1 MRDLLGALLAGI
13 LTVAAAILF
22 MNYQGQS
29 NVNQQVAATAG
40 QAVQFNTAVQSYIT
54 QYASNVSAVATA
66 TTPAII
72 TVPMLQAS
80 SVNLLPSSFSSTNP
94 FGQTWQAEVLQPTA
108 GNLQALALGVGG
120 TALSDQVASRVAA
133 LIGSAGGFIPK
144 NDSGTWPSGAAA
156 AQGAYAGWSIPT
168 TGYTGIAGG
177 NIASLLT
184 FSNGQFVSN
193 YLYRNN
199 VGNPSLNTMN
209 TPIIMA
215 STQTNGGAC
224 STNGAFAQDGTG
236 LTLTCQN
243 NVWVSNTACPQFSG
257 DLNLLEGNPGTQMC
271 VNGKSMANAPTGD
284 WYFVNVQR
292 HANGAN
298 YYAVQTAA
306 PMTGANVGSKYIRV
320 QQSGTAGNGWGAW
333 NKVVTQDAYGNV
345 VIPGNLT
352 ANTLIP
358 SLIATEGSACP
369 LNGAIA
375 SSNTGGILT
384 CQGGVWAAPSRTL
397 QCNQY
402 SVGYA
407 TAPIASCPSG
417 YTKVGWDT
425 WGRDNDSAGGFAM
438 GSTGG
443 APPTIFCCK

>member
-22 MNYQGQS
+22 MNYQSQS

-80 SVNLLPSSFSSTNP
+80 AVNLLPSSFSSTNP

-108 GNLQALALGVGG
+108 GNLQALALGIGG
-120 TALSDQVASRVAA
+120 TALTDQVASRVAA

-144 NDSGTWPSGAAA
+144 NDSGTWPSGSAT
-156 AQGAYAGWSIPT
+156 AQGAYAGWSVPT
-168 TGYTGIAGG
+168 AGYTGIAGG

-257 DLNLLEGNPGTQMC
+257 DLNYLEGNPGTQMC
-271 VNGKSMANAPTGD
+271 VNGAGMGNAPTGD
-284 WYFVNVQR
+284 WFFVNIQR
-292 HANGAN
+292 HVNSAVF
-298 YYAVQTAA
+298 YVVQTAA

-320 QQSGTAGNGWGAW
+320 QQSGASGTGWGPW
-333 NKVVTQDAYGNV
+333 SKVVTQDAAGNV

-358 SLIATEGSACP
+358 SLVAVAGNACST
-369 LNGAIA
+369 NGAIA
-375 SSNTGGILT
+375 KDMTGSTLS
-384 CQGGVWAAPSRTL
+384 CQSGVWSGGKSLRQDACYTIGYGIPQAR
-397 QCNQY
+397 CA
-402 SVGYA
+402 VGYYVA
-407 TAPIASCPSG
+407 GSWDDGGG
-417 YTKVGWDT
+417 YDG
-425 WGRDNDSAGGFAM
+425 DNGMVCCYAG
-438 GSTGG
+438 
-443 APPTIFCCK
+443 

>member
-22 MNYQGQS
+22 MDYQGQS
-29 NVNQQVAATAG
+29 NVNQQVATTAG

-80 SVNLLPSSFSSTNP
+80 TVNLLPRSFSSTNP

-120 TALSDQVASRVAA
+120 TALTDQVASRVAA

-144 NDSGTWPSGAAA
+144 NDSGTWPSGSDT

-168 TGYTGIAGG
+168 SGYTGISGG

-199 VGNPSLNTMN
+199 VGQTSLNTMN
-209 TPIIMA
+209 TPLIMA
-215 STQTNGGAC
+215 SVQTDGEACANTGAI
-224 STNGAFAQDGTG
+224 AQDGTG
-236 LTLTCQN
+236 KLLTCQ
-243 NVWVSNTACPQFSG
+243 A
-257 DLNLLEGNPGTQMC
+257 
-271 VNGKSMANAPTGD
+271 
-284 WYFVNVQR
+284 
-292 HANGAN
+292 
-298 YYAVQTAA
+298 
-306 PMTGANVGSKYIRV
+306 
-320 QQSGTAGNGWGAW
+320 
-333 NKVVTQDAYGNV
+333 
-345 VIPGNLT
+345 
-352 ANTLIP
+352 
-358 SLIATEGSACP
+358 
-369 LNGAIA
+369 
-375 SSNTGGILT
+375 
-384 CQGGVWAAPSRTL
+384 GVWTSQTRTL
-397 QCNQY
+397 ECMQS
-402 SVGYA
+402 SVAYA
-407 TAPIASCPSG
+407 TAPTASCPTG

-443 APPTIFCCK
+443 AAPTIFCCK

>member
-22 MNYQGQS
+22 MNYQSQS

-80 SVNLLPSSFSSTNP
+80 AVNLLPSSFSSTNP

-108 GNLQALALGVGG
+108 GNLQALALGIGG
-120 TALSDQVASRVAA
+120 TALTDQVASRVAA

-144 NDSGTWPSGAAA
+144 NDSGTWPSGSAT
-156 AQGAYAGWSIPT
+156 AQGAYAGWSVPT
-168 TGYTGIAGG
+168 AGYTGIAGG

-257 DLNLLEGNPGTQMC
+257 DLNYL
-271 VNGKSMANAPTGD
+271 
-284 WYFVNVQR
+284 
-292 HANGAN
+292 
-298 YYAVQTAA
+298 
-306 PMTGANVGSKYIRV
+306 
-320 QQSGTAGNGWGAW
+320 
-333 NKVVTQDAYGNV
+333 
-345 VIPGNLT
+345 
-352 ANTLIP
+352 
-358 SLIATEGSACP
+358 
-369 LNGAIA
+369 
-375 SSNTGGILT
+375 
-384 CQGGVWAAPSRTL
+384 
-397 QCNQY
+397 
-402 SVGYA
+402 
-407 TAPIASCPSG
+407 
-417 YTKVGWDT
+417 
-425 WGRDNDSAGGFAM
+425 
-438 GSTGG
+438 
-443 APPTIFCCK
+443 

>member
-80 SVNLLPSSFSSTNP
+80 SVNLLPSSFNSTNP
-94 FGQTWQAEVLQPTA
+94 FGQTWQAEVLQPTS

-120 TALSDQVASRVAA
+120 TALTDQVASRVAA

-144 NDSGTWPSGAAA
+144 NDSGIWTSGAAI

-168 TGYTGIAGG
+168 AGYTGIAGG

-199 VGNPSLNTMN
+199 VGQTSLNTMN

-215 STQTNGGAC
+215 SVQTSGTACANIGAI
-224 STNGAFAQDGTG
+224 AQDGTG
-236 LTLTCQN
+236 KLLTCQS
-243 NVWVSNTACPQFSG
+243 NVWKGAGETSG
-257 DLNLLEGNPGTQMC
+257 VYSFFNM
-271 VNGKSMANAPTGD
+271 PT
-284 WYFVNVQR
+284 
-292 HANGAN
+292 
-298 YYAVQTAA
+298 
-306 PMTGANVGSKYIRV
+306 
-320 QQSGTAGNGWGAW
+320 
-333 NKVVTQDAYGNV
+333 
-345 VIPGNLT
+345 
-352 ANTLIP
+352 
-358 SLIATEGSACP
+358 
-369 LNGAIA
+369 
-375 SSNTGGILT
+375 
-384 CQGGVWAAPSRTL
+384 
-397 QCNQY
+397 
-402 SVGYA
+402 
-407 TAPIASCPSG
+407 CPSG
-417 YTKVGWDT
+417 WIAADGTNGTIDLRGTFVRGLDNGRGLDPGRALASWQDSDNKAHNHSVNDPGHVHYSGGGWN
-425 WGRDNDSAGGFAM
+425 GGYAGGSGGRKPDNYPGNDGNGGYITSRSTTGITVSGGG
-438 GSTGG
+438 GSESRPVNVALLG
-443 APPTIFCCK
+443 CMKQ

>member
-22 MNYQGQS
+22 VNYQGQS

-94 FGQTWQAEVLQPTA
+94 FGQTWQAEVLQPTS

-120 TALSDQVASRVAA
+120 TALTDQVASRVAA

-168 TGYTGIAGG
+168 AGYTGIAGG

-199 VGNPSLNTMN
+199 VGQVNLNTMN

-215 STQTNGGAC
+215 STQTVGAAC
-224 STNGAFAQDGTG
+224 TNIGAIAQDGTG
-236 LTLTCQN
+236 KLLTCVAN
-243 NVWVSNTACPQFSG
+243 IWTYAGDVTSG
-257 DLNLLEGNPGTQMC
+257 L
-271 VNGKSMANAPTGD
+271 
-284 WYFVNVQR
+284 
-292 HANGAN
+292 
-298 YYAVQTAA
+298 
-306 PMTGANVGSKYIRV
+306 
-320 QQSGTAGNGWGAW
+320 
-333 NKVVTQDAYGNV
+333 YGFFN
-345 VIPGNLT
+345 
-352 ANTLIP
+352 
-358 SLIATEGSACP
+358 
-369 LNGAIA
+369 
-375 SSNTGGILT
+375 SS
-384 CQGGVWAAPSRTL
+384 V
-397 QCNQY
+397 
-402 SVGYA
+402 
-407 TAPIASCPSG
+407 CPSG
-417 YTKVGWDT
+417 WIAADGTNGTLDLRGEFVRGLDNGRGVDPGRGIGTAQSSQNLAHTHTVTDPGHSHTFAAGGGSSGPRYAYSLDT
-425 WGRDNDSAGGFAM
+425 WYQWNASTAAATTGISIDASGGSESRPRNVALLGCM
-438 GSTGG
+438 
-443 APPTIFCCK
+443 KQ